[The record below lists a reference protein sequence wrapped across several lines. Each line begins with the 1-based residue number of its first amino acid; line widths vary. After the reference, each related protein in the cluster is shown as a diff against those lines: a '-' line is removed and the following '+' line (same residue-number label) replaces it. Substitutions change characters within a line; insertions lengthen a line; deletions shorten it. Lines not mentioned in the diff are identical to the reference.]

1 MFNQHPVP
9 RFRCVE
15 PLYNDD
21 VISRGSLAVRVVLS
35 LCLVLNGLGTG
46 GVAHAR
52 HALAAEGIQAATSPA
67 AADAPETRVASSGIP
82 CHGTDAR
89 QESERP
95 RASGKSAATEPSKTP
110 YGCCGLAG
118 CGGSCLQHP
127 TGAITSW
134 TSALVLA
141 RSAEAAPP
149 RVLHASTELP
159 HLTRPPIL

>member
-1 MFNQHPVP
+1 MFNQHPIP
-9 RFRCVE
+9 GFRCTE
-15 PLYNDD
+15 PLYNDG
-21 VISRGSLAVRVVLS
+21 VIARGSLAIRVVLS

-67 AADAPETRVASSGIP
+67 AADAPETKVASSGIP

-118 CGGSCLQHP
+118 CGGTCLQHP
-127 TGAITSW
+127 TGAITSC

-141 RSAEAAPP
+141 RSAEAAPA
-149 RVLHASTELP
+149 RGLHASPELP
-159 HLTRPPIL
+159 HLTRPPIP

>member
-1 MFNQHPVP
+1 MFNLLPIP
-9 RFRCVE
+9 GFRCTE
-15 PLYNDD
+15 PLYNDG
-21 VISRGSLAVRVVLS
+21 VVARGSLAVRVVLS

-46 GVAHAR
+46 GAVHAR
-52 HALAAEGIQAATSPA
+52 HALAAERAQAATSPA
-67 AADAPETRVASSGIP
+67 AAEAPGSEVASTGIP
-82 CHGTDAR
+82 CHGADAGH
-89 QESERP
+89 ESERP
-95 RASGKSAATEPSKTP
+95 RASGESAVTEPSETP

-149 RVLHASTELP
+149 RGLHASPELP
-159 HLTRPPIL
+159 HLTRPPIP